1 MRRTLLCGLAAA
13 TFVTVT
19 SWSDMAKRAAAKQS
33 AAEIGATH
41 RSANVARL
49 PATPVQSDGAY

>member
-13 TFVTVT
+13 TFVTIT

-33 AAEIGATH
+33 AAEIGV
-41 RSANVARL
+41 NVAIL
-49 PATPVQSDGAY
+49 PVAPVQGYEAY

>member
-13 TFVTVT
+13 TFVTIT

-33 AAEIGATH
+33 GAESGAIQ
-41 RSANVARL
+41 RSAGITP
-49 PATPVQSDGAY
+49 PAQRN

>member
-13 TFVTVT
+13 TFVTIT

-33 AAEIGATH
+33 AAEVGATH
-41 RSANVARL
+41 HGVNVAIL
-49 PATPVQSDGAY
+49 PVAPMQGYEAY